1 MQRLK
6 KRRRRTMTWRRCRA
20 DFKLSEVKSKREV
33 LCSMEELIDKLNRE
47 KILQEDFYCV
57 KFVQM

>member
-1 MQRLK
+1 
-6 KRRRRTMTWRRCRA
+6 MTWRRCRA

>member
-1 MQRLK
+1 
-6 KRRRRTMTWRRCRA
+6 MTWRRCRA
-20 DFKLSEVKSKREV
+20 DFKLSEVRSKRESSVV
-33 LCSMEELIDKLNRE
+33 LHGGADILNRE

>member
-1 MQRLK
+1 MPRLK

-20 DFKLSEVKSKREV
+20 DFKLLEVKFKREFAV
-33 LCSMEELIDKLNRE
+33 FHGGADILNRE

-57 KFVQM
+57 KFVEM